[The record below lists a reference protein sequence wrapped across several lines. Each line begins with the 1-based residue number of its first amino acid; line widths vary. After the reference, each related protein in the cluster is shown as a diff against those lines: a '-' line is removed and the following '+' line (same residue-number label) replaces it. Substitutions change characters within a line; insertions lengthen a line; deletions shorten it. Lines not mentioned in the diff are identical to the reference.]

1 MRRIRKTHSKYGRY
15 RFSRKQFIL
24 SALLIAIF
32 GAGAWV
38 FYEAL
43 YPQSTDEWF
52 ESTAVNT
59 HLVSLPK
66 DDAPHQAAME
76 WWYYNGHLNTES
88 GKQYS
93 FHYTVFLVNNVVHHM
108 VSHASVN
115 EHQTGKHYT
124 AQRRIAGN
132 PSINKVNGFE
142 FTQSDWLM
150 MGGNGNDKLKLITNE
165 FSLDLSLTNTQL
177 PIFHGGNGVISMK
190 DAGDSYYYSRSRM
203 TASGIIKI
211 GNTTEK
217 VTGISWFDH
226 QWGDFSV
233 GVLKWEWF
241 SLQLNDGMDVMIYQ
255 LRDKKTNE
263 PILYTGSISQNGNT
277 ETLSAADFKVVPG
290 QKWISNKSSIAYP
303 TEWVIDIPSRNISL
317 TVKSINENNE
327 FDAMLTTYNIYW
339 EGAVKVQGSHTG
351 LGFMELYYMDKNH

>member
-1 MRRIRKTHSKYGRY
+1 MRKIRRTHSKNGKY

-24 SALLIAIF
+24 SALLISFF
-32 GAGAWV
+32 GVGAWV
-38 FYEAL
+38 IHEVL
-43 YPQSTDEWF
+43 YPQATDEWF
-52 ESTAVNT
+52 ESTAVNR
-59 HLVSLPK
+59 HAVSLPK

-124 AQRRIAGN
+124 AQRRTAGN
-132 PSINKVNGFE
+132 PSIKKENGFE
-142 FTQSDWLM
+142 FTQGDWLM
-150 MGGNGNDKLKLITNE
+150 IGGNGHDKLKIITDE
-165 FSLDLSLTNTQL
+165 FSLDLSLTNTYP
-177 PIFHGGNGVISMK
+177 PIYHGGNGIISMW

-203 TASGIIKI
+203 AASGVIKI
-211 GNTTEK
+211 GDTSEK

-233 GVLKWEWF
+233 GVLKWDWF

-255 LRDKKTNE
+255 LREKKTDE

-277 ETLSAADFKVVPG
+277 ETLSAADFMVVPG
-290 QKWISNKSSIAYP
+290 KKWTSNKSSIVYP
-303 TEWVIDIPSRNISL
+303 MEWVIEIPSRNIYL
-317 TVKSINENNE
+317 EVKSISENSE

-351 LGFMELYYMDKNH
+351 LGFMELYYMDNKR

>member
-1 MRRIRKTHSKYGRY
+1 MRRIRKTHSKYGKY

-24 SALLIAIF
+24 SALLIAVF
-32 GAGAWV
+32 AAGAWV
-38 FYEAL
+38 FYEVL

-52 ESTAVNT
+52 ESSAANSN
-59 HLVSLPK
+59 LVSLPK

-76 WWYYNGHLNTES
+76 WWYYNGHLNSES

-93 FHYTVFLVNNVVHHM
+93 FHYTVFLVNNVVQHM
-108 VSHASVN
+108 VSHASLN

-124 AQRRIAGN
+124 AQRRTAGN
-132 PSINKVNGFE
+132 PSVNKVNGFE

-150 MGGNGNDKLKLITNE
+150 MGGDGNDKLKIITDE
-165 FSLDLSLTNTQL
+165 FSLDLSLTNTL
-177 PIFHGGNGVISMK
+177 PPIFHGGNGVISMM

-203 TASGIIKI
+203 TASGVIKI
-211 GNTTEK
+211 GDTTDK
-217 VTGISWFDH
+217 VTGVSWFDH

-233 GVLKWEWF
+233 GLLSWDWF
-241 SLQLNDGMDVMIYQ
+241 SLQLNDGMDMMIYQ
-255 LRDKKTNE
+255 LRDKTNK

-277 ETLSAADFKVVPG
+277 ETLLEKDFTIVPG
-290 QKWISNKSSIAYP
+290 QKWTSSKSNIAYP
-303 TEWVIDIPSRNISL
+303 MEWLIDIPSRNINL
-317 TVKSINENNE
+317 TVKSINENSE

-351 LGFMELYYMDKNH
+351 LGFMELYYMDKKH

>member
-1 MRRIRKTHSKYGRY
+1 MRKIRRTHSKNGKY

-24 SALLIAIF
+24 SALLISFF
-32 GAGAWV
+32 GVGAWV
-38 FYEAL
+38 IHEVL
-43 YPQSTDEWF
+43 YPQATDEWF

-59 HLVSLPK
+59 HAVSLPK

-124 AQRRIAGN
+124 AQRRTAGN
-132 PSINKVNGFE
+132 PSIKKENGFE
-142 FTQSDWLM
+142 FTQGDWLM
-150 MGGNGNDKLKLITNE
+150 IGGNGNDKLKIITDE
-165 FSLDLSLTNTQL
+165 FSLDLSLTNTYP
-177 PIFHGGNGVISMK
+177 PIYHGGNGIISMW

-203 TASGIIKI
+203 AASGVIKI
-211 GNTTEK
+211 GDTSEK

-233 GVLKWEWF
+233 GVLKWDWF

-255 LRDKKTNE
+255 LREKKTDE

-277 ETLSAADFKVVPG
+277 ETLSAADFMVVPG
-290 QKWISNKSSIAYP
+290 KKWTSNKSSIVYP
-303 TEWVIDIPSRNISL
+303 MEWVIEIPSRNIYL
-317 TVKSINENNE
+317 EVKSISENSE

-351 LGFMELYYMDKNH
+351 LGFMELYYMDNKR